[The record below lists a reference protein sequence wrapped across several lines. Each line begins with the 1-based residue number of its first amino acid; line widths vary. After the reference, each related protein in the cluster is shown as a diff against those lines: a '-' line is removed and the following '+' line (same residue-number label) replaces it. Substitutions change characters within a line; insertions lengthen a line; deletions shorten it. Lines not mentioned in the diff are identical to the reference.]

1 MSDRRS
7 WFLVLLSLAAATS
20 RLVPHPMNFAPMTAL
35 ALFGASAFAS
45 RRAAILVPLATLLLS
60 DCLLQLAYATG
71 WQPYQGFYRG
81 QWVIYACMLLTVA
94 LGFPLRGRTSV
105 PAVAAATLG
114 GSLVFFLVTNFPW
127 THGPV
132 SFYPTTL
139 AGITESYTAAL
150 PFFRRTL
157 AGDAVYS
164 TLLFGSL
171 ALAEARFPSLR
182 RTKPAPASI
191 AA

>member
-7 WFLVLLSLAAATS
+7 WFLVLLSVVAATS

-45 RRAAILVPLATLLLS
+45 RRAAILVPLAALLLS

-94 LGFPLRGRTSV
+94 LGFALRGRTSV
-105 PAVAAATLG
+105 PTVAAATLG

-127 THGPV
+127 AYGPV

-139 AGITESYTAAL
+139 EGAIASYEMAV
-150 PFFRRTL
+150 PFFRRSL

-171 ALAEARFPSLR
+171 ALAEARFPGLR
-182 RTKPAPASI
+182 RPKPSAVTI